1 MIPSSLVTQV
11 RFFLRFSASSR
22 DVSIS
27 MSLLKFS
34 LLIGSCLN
42 MEIGYAKLE
51 LNTVYKDDRIIFL
64 EFFLLAGNLAASS
77 ES

>member
-1 MIPSSLVTQV
+1 MTQV
-11 RFFLRFSASSR
+11 RFFLRFLASSR

-34 LLIGSCLN
+34 LLIGSCLK

-51 LNTVYKDDRIIFL
+51 LKTVYKDDGILFL
-64 EFFLLAGNLAASS
+64 DIFLLAGNLAAPS